1 MAFQLWVLISE
12 KFSFS
17 EGAGIHVGDE
27 EFQLAEPGKWVRFGF
42 QGMMHVLLW
51 DMLVWSSDISFGMK
65 IIQVEKYM
73 HRWLISTLTWCI
85 YMLNQFKD
93 YGRSHSSPIIG
104 LPVLLDWI

>member
-1 MAFQLWVLISE
+1 MRNMAFQLWVLISE

-65 IIQVEKYM
+65 IISVEMYI
-73 HRWLISTLTWCI
+73 HRVVNFNTYLVHLYAESVQGLWKIS
-85 YMLNQFKD
+85 
-93 YGRSHSSPIIG
+93 
-104 LPVLLDWI
+104 